1 MLYAMEVC
9 DYLQD
14 VIERS
19 GVSGL
24 HSTEAV
30 WVPVKSVSKGE
41 LNNRVCSVFP
51 GECQEERFEKN
62 SKKVE
67 FTVFI
72 AVQQVAKNRATQDE
86 VAGTCQAVKQVVENA
101 QPFNGFKLQVGDLRH
116 ESSHLKDYGVMT
128 VYFELSLQGYVKDA
142 T

>member
-1 MLYAMEVC
+1 MLYAIEAC

-24 HSTEAV
+24 ASIEAV
-30 WVPVKSVSKGE
+30 WVPVKSVRKGE
-41 LNNRVCSVFP
+41 LNERCCSIFP
-51 GECQEERFEKN
+51 GECHEQRFERN

-67 FTVFI
+67 FTVVI
-72 AVQQVAKNRATQDE
+72 AIQQVAKNRPAQDE
-86 VAGTCQAVKQVVENA
+86 VTRTAEAVKRVVDEA
-101 QPFNGFKLQVGDLRH
+101 QPFGDFNIQVGDLRH
-116 ESSHLKDYGVMT
+116 ESDHLKSFGVMT
-128 VYFELSLQGYVKDA
+128 VYFELSLIGHVKNA